1 MLGAQEYLNSSAP
14 LSQLT
19 KALMISGLF
28 LAIWDK
34 SARWQLP
41 K

>member
-1 MLGAQEYLNSSAP
+1 MLGAQEYLDSSAP

-19 KALMISGLF
+19 KVLMISRLS
-28 LAIWDK
+28 LASWDK
-34 SARWQLP
+34 SASWQVP